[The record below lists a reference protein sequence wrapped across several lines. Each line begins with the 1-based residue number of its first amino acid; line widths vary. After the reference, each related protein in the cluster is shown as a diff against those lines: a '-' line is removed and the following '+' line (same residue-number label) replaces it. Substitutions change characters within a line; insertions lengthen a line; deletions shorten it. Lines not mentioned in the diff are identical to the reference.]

1 MRLFARDYFANDQN
15 MKYLTQECS
24 FDIPSLSDD
33 RTVNVL
39 TLVHPDTSGT
49 FQIVV
54 SRDQLIGGEDLSR
67 CMQRQIGLM
76 TRHVTG
82 FKEISRRPVEIG
94 EQRAPALELESTFRQ
109 SGSAF
114 YQIQAMTVVDA
125 PRLLVITLSSQ
136 TPLTELHRTTWRT
149 LLDSYSAHA

>member
-1 MRLFARDYFANDQN
+1 

-24 FDIPSLSDD
+24 FDIPSLNDD

-39 TLVHPDTSGT
+39 TLTHPETHGT

-76 TRHVTG
+76 TRHVTA
-82 FKEISRRPVEIG
+82 FKEIARRQVEIG
-94 EQRAPALELESTFRQ
+94 APGSPALELESTFRQ
-109 SGSAF
+109 SGSTF
-114 YQIQAMTVVDA
+114 HQIQAMTVIDA

-136 TPLTELHRTTWRT
+136 TPLTDAHREAWQQ
-149 LLDSYSAHA
+149 LLASYSANG

>member
-1 MRLFARDYFANDQN
+1 

-24 FDIPSLSDD
+24 FEIPSLGDD

-39 TLVHPDTSGT
+39 ALTHPDTSGT

-54 SRDQLIGGEDLSR
+54 SRDQLIGGEDLGR

-94 EQRAPALELESTFRQ
+94 ERRAPALELESTFRQ

-114 YQIQAMTVVDA
+114 YQIQAMTVTDA

-136 TPLTELHRTTWRT
+136 TPLTDAHRATWRA
-149 LLDSYSAHA
+149 LLASYSAHA

>member
-1 MRLFARDYFANDQN
+1 

-24 FDIPSLSDD
+24 FEIPSLGDD

-39 TLVHPDTSGT
+39 ALTHPDTSGT

-54 SRDQLIGGEDLSR
+54 SRDQLIGGEDLGR

-94 EQRAPALELESTFRQ
+94 ERRAPALELESTFRQ

-114 YQIQAMTVVDA
+114 YQIQAMTVTDA

-136 TPLTELHRTTWRT
+136 TPLTDAHRATWRT
-149 LLDSYSAHA
+149 LLASYSAHA

>member
-1 MRLFARDYFANDQN
+1 
-15 MKYLTQECS
+15 MKYLTQECN
-24 FDIPSLSDD
+24 FEIPSLADD

-39 TLVHPDTSGT
+39 TLTHPETNGT

-54 SRDQLIGGEDLSR
+54 SRDQLVGGEDLTR

-114 YQIQAMTVVDA
+114 YQIQVMTVIEA

-136 TPLTELHRTTWRT
+136 TPLTDVHRTAWQQ
-149 LLDSYSAHA
+149 LLESYNAHA